1 MLNPFV
7 MPKFQ
12 DWYGTSGTDGS
23 WGTRLN
29 SSNRYG
35 YDPKSDYFQTG
46 IIGTETFSLS
56 TGSEHN
62 QTYLSAAAVNSR
74 GIVPNN
80 KYERYNF
87 TFRNTTQ
94 FLNDKMKLDV
104 GAQYIMQKDRN
115 MTNQGIYANPV
126 ASAYL
131 FPRGNDWEEYKMFER
146 YDPVRKLYTQYWP
159 QGGGSYRLQNPYW
172 INYRNLRENDK
183 DRYMLS
189 ASLSYDILDWLNIAG
204 RVRIDNSMNT
214 YTQKY
219 YASTEPTIAE
229 GSENGY
235 YGVTKKKYF

>member
-1 MLNPFV
+1 MVHQVLTEA
-7 MPKFQ
+7 
-12 DWYGTSGTDGS
+12 G
-23 WGTRLN
+23 GTRLN

-94 FLNDKMKLDV
+94 LLNDKMTLDV

-189 ASLSYDILDWLNIAG
+189 ASLSYDIFGLVEYCRTCA
-204 RVRIDNSMNT
+204 
-214 YTQKY
+214 Y
-219 YASTEPTIAE
+219 
-229 GSENGY
+229 
-235 YGVTKKKYF
+235 

>member
-1 MLNPFV
+1 

-94 FLNDKMKLDV
+94 
-104 GAQYIMQKDRN
+104 
-115 MTNQGIYANPV
+115 
-126 ASAYL
+126 
-131 FPRGNDWEEYKMFER
+131 
-146 YDPVRKLYTQYWP
+146 
-159 QGGGSYRLQNPYW
+159 
-172 INYRNLRENDK
+172 LR
-183 DRYMLS
+183 
-189 ASLSYDILDWLNIAG
+189 
-204 RVRIDNSMNT
+204 
-214 YTQKY
+214 
-219 YASTEPTIAE
+219 TIR
-229 GSENGY
+229 
-235 YGVTKKKYF
+235 